1 MRTRACIIK
10 KSSEQSLYFRDICR
24 RTKALR
30 NTTNF
35 YIRNTYTGI
44 VKSPEERTHNET
56 EVLHFVFTGIQK
68 YNARREELYVRD
80 MRKARLTGGLRGHTA
95 AMRAVRRAKSAAY
108 PSRENRMLSYEILDA
123 VFKFTDNPDYRRLPA
138 QVNQAA
144 MKTSCVL

>member
-10 KSSEQSLYFRDICR
+10 KSSEQGLYFSGICR

-68 YNARREELYVRD
+68 YNARKEELYVRD
-80 MRKARLTGGLRGHTA
+80 MWKARLTGGLRRHTA
-95 AMRAVRRAKSAAY
+95 AMKTIRRAKPAAY
-108 PSRENRMLSYEILDA
+108 PS
-123 VFKFTDNPDYRRLPA
+123 P
-138 QVNQAA
+138 
-144 MKTSCVL
+144 